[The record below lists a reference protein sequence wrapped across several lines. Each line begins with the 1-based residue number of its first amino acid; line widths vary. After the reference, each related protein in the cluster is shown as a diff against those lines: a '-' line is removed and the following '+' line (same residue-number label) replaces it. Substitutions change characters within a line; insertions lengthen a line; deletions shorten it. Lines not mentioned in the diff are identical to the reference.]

1 MRYCE
6 KPARVGLFRCELG
19 GVRGFNAGA
28 GAAKTL
34 TVIGAFH
41 SPTILPCGC
50 AGTGNPPGGTADMPP
65 SRGAPSPLPHR
76 KKSLYVN
83 KAAKTTLYSHK
94 GSFFAGRTGAGS
106 GGAGRLR
113 FLCLLLLARLKH
125 RPVRPCREHGCLR

>member
-19 GVRGFNAGA
+19 GVRGFDVGA

-94 GSFFAGRTGAGS
+94 GSFLQAGLDRAE
-106 GGAGRLR
+106 RLR
-113 FLCLLLLARLKH
+113 FLCFLLLTCFKH
-125 RPVRPCREHGCLR
+125 RPVRPCREHRCFR

>member
-19 GVRGFNAGA
+19 GVRGFDVGA

-94 GSFFAGRTGAGS
+94 GSFFCRQDWGWIGRGGKATVSLPSSAG
-106 GGAGRLR
+106 
-113 FLCLLLLARLKH
+113 
-125 RPVRPCREHGCLR
+125 PP

>member
-6 KPARVGLFRCELG
+6 KPARIGLFCRELG
-19 GVRGFNAGA
+19 GVRGFDAGA
-28 GAAKTL
+28 GAAKAL

-50 AGTGNPPGGTADMPP
+50 AGTVNPPGGTAGVPP
-65 SRGAPSPLPHR
+65 GVLLCPCPIE

-106 GGAGRLR
+106 GGKATVSLPSSAGPL
-113 FLCLLLLARLKH
+113 
-125 RPVRPCREHGCLR
+125 